1 MRAGTKTI
9 WETTVT
15 KEVPVI
21 TGNRNDSKKRKTLKQ
36 GYQSKTNFFHF
47 VVFQNYDGTSTA
59 RAIPREMYNKL
70 FPGNV

>member
-1 MRAGTKTI
+1 
-9 WETTVT
+9 
-15 KEVPVI
+15 VI